1 MVVQLCQLM
10 HCVSWS
16 LLNKQRILDATRLS
30 STVWKLWLKSLFH
43 RLDLILLITM
53 RRCDNSVVVAQPR
66 EVYAMQLQKPDV
78 TRTGSQKSCN
88 EKDCCSIM
96 ESINGGIYK
105 VKVCMLEKSLCCWRQ
120 CCECWWHLRALW
132 SEIRSYMVFLFR
144 VHLPSLPTSSCHPR
158 HIWKELS

>member
-10 HCVSWS
+10 HCVSWT

-43 RLDLILLITM
+43 HSDLILLITM

-88 EKDCCSIM
+88 ETDCCSIM

-105 VKVCMLEKSLCCWRQ
+105 VKACMLENGCVDGDNAVNVGGICVLCD
-120 CCECWWHLRALW
+120 L
-132 SEIRSYMVFLFR
+132 SFD
-144 VHLPSLPTSSCHPR
+144 
-158 HIWKELS
+158 HIWCSCSGCICQACQQGLVTQGIY